1 LKASGRHRIK
11 PCNTLFILSDEH
23 QRDVTGCY
31 GNALVKTPH
40 LDALAARGTR
50 FTRAYTPCPICVP
63 ARAALAT
70 GRHVFQT
77 RAWDNAHPYHGEIP
91 SWGHRLMQA
100 QHEVVS
106 IGKLHY
112 RDSKDSNGFS
122 EEILPLHVLD
132 GVGDLLGLIRTPPAP
147 RGNMPAL
154 SREAGPGASSYTDY
168 DSEIAAAA
176 CRWLAQRKGK
186 GPGKPWTLFVSF
198 VRPHF
203 PLVAPP
209 EFFAM
214 YPPDRMPLPRLYA
227 SGERPTHEAV
237 KALRDCM
244 NYDDYF
250 DAQKVRV
257 AVAAYYALVSFL
269 DDNIGR
275 VLRALDDAGLA
286 GDTRV
291 IYTSDHG
298 DNLGNHGLWGKSV
311 MYEESAAI
319 PMILAGPDVPRGATT
334 DGGASLIDC
343 YRTLVEGAGVP
354 LPAQD
359 EVLPSQSLWEIAR
372 GGDPDRAVLSEY
384 HAAGSVTG
392 TYMVRRGRWKLVY
405 FVGYPPQLFD
415 LEDDPH
421 ESTDLAAQPSMKGV
435 LKECEAALR
444 ALLDPEKV
452 SARAF
457 ADQAARL
464 AANGGAAAVLARGDF
479 GYTPAPGE
487 TAGFA

>member
-1 LKASGRHRIK
+1 MR
-11 PCNTLFILSDEH
+11 
-23 QRDVTGCY
+23 
-31 GNALVKTPH
+31 TPN

-50 FTRAYTPCPICVP
+50 FDRAYTPCPICVP

-91 SWGHRLMQA
+91 SWGHRLLDA
-100 QHEVVS
+100 GHEVVS

-112 RDSKDSNGFS
+112 RDSSDGNGFG

-132 GVGDLLGLIRTPPAP
+132 GIGDLLGLIRTPPAA

-154 SREAGPGASSYTDY
+154 AREAGPGQSSYNDY
-168 DSEIAAAA
+168 DRAIAAAA
-176 CRWLAQRKGK
+176 CDWLRKRATARA
-186 GPGKPWTLFVSF
+186 GKPWTLFVSF

-203 PLVAPP
+203 PLVPPP
-209 EFFAM
+209 EFFAL
-214 YPPDRMPLPRLYA
+214 YPPERMPLPRLYG

-244 NYDDYF
+244 NYDDFF
-250 DAQKVRV
+250 DEEKVRI
-257 AVAAYYALVSFL
+257 AVAAYHALVTFL
-269 DDNIGR
+269 DHNIGQ
-275 VLRALDDAGLA
+275 VLGALQDAGLE

-319 PMILAGPDVPRGATT
+319 PMILAGPDVPRGAAT

-343 YRTLVEGAGVP
+343 YRTLLEGAGVP
-354 LPAQD
+354 LPPQD
-359 EVLPSQSLWEIAR
+359 EVLPSRSLWDIAR
-372 GGDPDRAVLSEY
+372 GGDPGRAVLSEY
-384 HAAGSVTG
+384 HAAGSSTG
-392 TYMVRRGRWKLVY
+392 TYMLRRGRWKLVH

-415 LEDDPH
+415 LQEDPH
-421 ESTDLAAQPSMKGV
+421 EARDLAGDPSLRGV
-435 LKECEAALR
+435 LAECEAALR
-444 ALLDPEKV
+444 ATLDPEQV
-452 SARAF
+452 SATAF
-457 ADQAARL
+457 ADQAAL
-464 AANGGAAAVLARGDF
+464 IAAHGGVDAILKRGDF

-487 TAGFA
+487 KAGFA

>member
-1 LKASGRHRIK
+1 MK

-23 QRDVTGCY
+23 QRDITGCY
-31 GNALVKTPH
+31 GNSLIKTPH

-63 ARAALAT
+63 ARTALAT

-77 RAWDNAHPYHGEIP
+77 RSWDNAHPYHGEIP

-100 QHEVVS
+100 GHEVVS

-112 RDSKDSNGFS
+112 RDTRDPNGFS
-122 EEILPLHVLD
+122 NEILPLHVLN
-132 GVGDLLGLIRTPPAP
+132 GIGDLLGLIRRPPAA
-147 RGNMPAL
+147 RGNMQAL
-154 SREAGPGASSYTDY
+154 ARDAGPGASSYTDY
-168 DSEIAAAA
+168 DREIASAA
-176 CRWLAQRKGK
+176 CDWLQGRARNKAHEA
-186 GPGKPWTLFVSF
+186 PDKPWVLFVSF

-214 YPPDRMPLPRLYA
+214 YPPDQMPLPRLYA

-237 KALRDCM
+237 KVLRDCM

-250 DAQKVRV
+250 DEAKARI
-257 AVAAYYALVSFL
+257 AIAAYYALVSFL

-275 VLRALDDAGLA
+275 VLGALDEAGLA

-319 PMILAGPDVPRGATT
+319 PMILAGPDVPRGTTT
-334 DGGASLIDC
+334 DAGASLIDC
-343 YRTLVEGAGVP
+343 YRTLLEGAGMP
-354 LPAQD
+354 MPAED
-359 EVLPSQSLWEIAR
+359 EVLPSRSLWEMTR
-372 GGDPDRAVLSEY
+372 GGDPQRAVLSEY
-384 HAAGSVTG
+384 HAAGSNTG
-392 TYMVRRGRWKLVY
+392 TYMIRRGRWKY
-405 FVGYPPQLFD
+405 IHFVGYPAQLFD
-415 LEDDPH
+415 LQTDPF
-421 ESTDLAAQPSMKGV
+421 EANDLAGRPDMQGILAT
-435 LKECEAALR
+435 CEAALR
-444 ALLDPEKV
+444 ATLDPEAV
-452 SARAF
+452 SALAF
-457 ADQAARL
+457 ADQAARI
-464 AANGGAAAVLARGDF
+464 AASGGEEAIRVRGDF

-487 TAGFA
+487 KAGFA

>member
-1 LKASGRHRIK
+1 M
-11 PCNTLFILSDEH
+11 
-23 QRDVTGCY
+23 
-31 GNALVKTPH
+31 KTPH

-77 RAWDNAHPYHGEIP
+77 RSWDNAHPYHGEIP

-100 QHEVVS
+100 QREVVS

-112 RDSKDSNGFS
+112 RHTQDSNGFS
-122 EEILPLHVLD
+122 REILPLHVLD
-132 GVGDLLGLIRTPPAP
+132 GIGDLLGLIRTPPAP
-147 RGNMPAL
+147 RGNMQAL
-154 SREAGPGASSYTDY
+154 ARDAGPGACSYTDY
-168 DSEIAAAA
+168 DREIAAAA
-176 CRWLAQRKGK
+176 CTWLRGKKGK
-186 GPGKPWTLFVSF
+186 GAGEPWTLFVSF

-214 YPPDRMPLPRLYA
+214 YPPGTMPLPRLYA
-227 SGERPTHEAV
+227 HEKRPTHPAV
-237 KALRDCM
+237 RALRDCM

-250 DAQKVRV
+250 DAERVRI
-257 AVAAYYALVSFL
+257 AIASYYALVSFL

-275 VLRALDDAGLA
+275 VLGALDEAGLA
-286 GDTRV
+286 ENTRV

-311 MYEESAAI
+311 MYEESTAI

-343 YRTLVEGAGVP
+343 YRTLLEGAGVA
-354 LPAQD
+354 LPPQD

-392 TYMVRRGRWKLVY
+392 TYMIRRGRWKFVY

-415 LEDDPH
+415 LQDDPH
-421 ESTDLAAQPSMKGV
+421 EAEDLADRPEMQGV
-435 LKECEAALR
+435 LRECEVALR
-444 ALLDPEKV
+444 ALLDPERV
-452 SARAF
+452 SDRAF
-457 ADQAARL
+457 ADQAARI
-464 AANGGAAAVLARGDF
+464 AENGGVAKILQRGDF

-487 TAGFA
+487 QAGFA

>member
-1 LKASGRHRIK
+1 MK

-23 QRDVTGCY
+23 QRDITGCY

-63 ARAALAT
+63 ARTALAT

-77 RAWDNAHPYHGEIP
+77 RSWDNAHPYHGEIP
-91 SWGHRLMQA
+91 SWGHRLMA
-100 QHEVVS
+100 AGREVVS

-112 RDSKDSNGFS
+112 RDTQDPNGFS
-122 EEILPLHVLD
+122 QEILPLHVLN
-132 GVGDLLGLIRTPPAP
+132 GVGDLLGLIRTPPAA
-147 RGNMPAL
+147 RGNMHAL
-154 SREAGPGASSYTDY
+154 ARDAGPGSSSYTDY
-168 DSEIAAAA
+168 DRQIAAAA
-176 CRWLAQRKGK
+176 CDWLRAREGR
-186 GPGKPWTLFVSF
+186 PPDEPWVLFVSF

-209 EFFAM
+209 EFFAL
-214 YPPDRMPLPRLYA
+214 YPPEQMPLPRLYA
-227 SGERPTHEAV
+227 SGERPTHQAV
-237 KALRDCM
+237 KALRECM

-250 DAQKVRV
+250 DEAKART
-257 AVAAYYALVSFL
+257 AIAAYYALVSFL

-275 VLRALDDAGLA
+275 VLGALEQAGLA
-286 GDTRV
+286 ADTRV

-334 DGGASLIDC
+334 DAGASLIDC
-343 YRTLVEGAGVP
+343 YRTLLEGAGVDM
-354 LPAQD
+354 PAED
-359 EVLPSQSLWEIAR
+359 EVLPSRSLWTMAR
-372 GGDPDRAVLSEY
+372 GGDPDRPVLSEY
-384 HAAGSVTG
+384 HAAGSNTG
-392 TYMVRRGRWKLVY
+392 TYMIRMGRWKYVY

-415 LEDDPH
+415 LQNDPQ
-421 ESTDLAAQPSMKGV
+421 ESTDLAGDVAMQAV
-435 LKECEAALR
+435 LAECNAALR
-444 ALLDPEKV
+444 ATLDPEQV
-452 SARAF
+452 SALAF
-457 ADQAARL
+457 ADQAAL
-464 AANGGAAAVLARGDF
+464 IAAHGGEEPIRRRGDF

-487 TAGFA
+487 HAGFA

>member
-1 LKASGRHRIK
+1 
-11 PCNTLFILSDEH
+11 
-23 QRDVTGCY
+23 
-31 GNALVKTPH
+31 
-40 LDALAARGTR
+40 
-50 FTRAYTPCPICVP
+50 
-63 ARAALAT
+63 
-70 GRHVFQT
+70 
-77 RAWDNAHPYHGEIP
+77 
-91 SWGHRLMQA
+91 MQA

-112 RDSKDSNGFS
+112 RDSKDPNGFT

-132 GVGDLLGLIRTPPAP
+132 GIGDLLGLIRTPPAP

-154 SREAGPGASSYTDY
+154 AREAGPGACSYTDY
-168 DSEIAAAA
+168 DREIADAA
-176 CRWLAQRKGK
+176 CSWLRRRKGK
-186 GPGKPWTLFVSF
+186 SADRPWTLFVSF

-214 YPPDRMPLPRLYA
+214 YPPERMPLPRLYA

-250 DAQKVRV
+250 DEQRARI

-275 VLRALDDAGLA
+275 VLRALDEAGLA
-286 GDTRV
+286 GNTRV

-311 MYEESAAI
+311 MYEESVAI
-319 PMILAGPDVPRGATT
+319 PMILAGPDVPRGATS

-343 YRTLVEGAGVP
+343 YRTLVEGAGLQ

-359 EVLPSQSLWEIAR
+359 EVLPSQSLWDIAR
-372 GGDPDRAVLSEY
+372 GGDPDRAILSEY

-392 TYMVRRGRWKLVY
+392 TYMIRRGRWKLVY

-415 LEDDPH
+415 LQDDPH
-421 ESTDLAAQPSMKGV
+421 EATDLAARPDMKSV

-444 ALLDPEKV
+444 AMLDPERV
-452 SARAF
+452 SALAF
-457 ADQAARL
+457 ADQAARI
-464 AANGGAAAVLARGDF
+464 AANGGPAAILQRGDF